1 MVGIVI
7 VSHSKNLALGLKEL
21 ALQMVKGTVNIEI
34 AAGIDDPDNPLGTDP
49 MQIYHAIE
57 RVYSDDGVVIFM
69 DLGSAILSAEM
80 AIEFLSEAQQ
90 HHVKLSDAPLV
101 EGVISAVIQASVGG
115 TIEQVLREAN
125 ATLTP
130 KSDAIKMTVFGEASE
145 IIYPVFS
152 DDTPQ
157 EILISISNLMGLH
170 ARPAAKLVQMACQFT
185 SDITLC
191 NVTTNSIRV
200 NAKSISQVMGLG
212 VRCHHQVS
220 IAARGFDATEAL
232 DALQGLSLTNFG
244 ESEQP
249 NFVQNQPEK
258 PITYRGEL
266 SHYYQGVS
274 VSPGIAIAP
283 LYQYQSN
290 LMEVVEEYTENP
302 HAEWEKLQSAIEE
315 GKTQIKK
322 IRQETFL
329 QVGETHA
336 SIFDAHLL
344 CLQDPIIL
352 ERVSQL
358 IFTEKLKASSAWSKI
373 ILTIIQEYKNLS
385 DSYLQAR
392 DQDWEDVGN
401 RVGQLLT
408 KNLVKPLVLTESVI
422 LVAEDLTP
430 SQVAQLD
437 ISKIVG
443 LCMVRGSTTSHA
455 AILAHAIALPC
466 VIGLSANLLELENGT
481 PLALDGETGEVWIQ
495 PDAGKVRELES
506 KKEKQDAAFQ
516 VLQLSSQKS
525 AITADGKRISIMA
538 NISGFADAKIAKEN
552 GAEGIGVFRT
562 EFLYLDRE
570 QEPNEDE
577 QRDIY
582 QTIAQLISP
591 HPLII
596 RVLDI
601 GGDKPLSFTSS
612 LSNLS
617 AESNPFLGL
626 RGIRVLLEYPDLLK
640 RQLRAILRAGFC
652 QNVKLLLPMISSL
665 NEVRKFKEILDSVKA
680 DLAQQNIPFIDT
692 IEIGIMIE
700 VPAAVAIADKLAKE
714 VDFFSIGTNDL
725 TQYIMACDRT
735 NPQVAYLAD
744 GFEPAVLRMIQQ
756 TVIAAHNANILVTV
770 CGELAS
776 SPLATPILLGLGVDE
791 LSVTP
796 SAIPIIKSAISQLT
810 LSQAHAIASE
820 VLELDTAAEVRKY
833 LTEK

>member
-34 AAGIDDPDNPLGTDP
+34 AAGIDDPENPLGTDP
-49 MQIYHAIE
+49 IQIYHAIE

-80 AIEFLSEAQQ
+80 AIEFLSESQQ

-101 EGVISAVIQASVGG
+101 EGVISAVIQASAGG
-115 TIEQVLREAN
+115 TIEQVLREAK
-125 ATLTP
+125 ATLTA
-130 KSDAIKMTVFGEASE
+130 KSDAIKMTIFGDESE
-145 IIYPVFS
+145 MIYPVFS

-185 SDITLC
+185 SDITAR
-191 NVTTNSIRV
+191 NVTSNSIPV
-200 NAKSISQVMGLG
+200 NAKSISQVMALG
-212 VRCHHQVS
+212 VRFNHQVS
-220 IAARGFDATEAL
+220 IAARGVDASEAL
-232 DALQGLSLTNFG
+232 DALQALSLTNFG
-244 ESEQP
+244 ESVSP

-274 VSPGIAIAP
+274 LSPGIAIAP

-302 HAEWEKLQSAIEE
+302 HREWEKLQSAIEE
-315 GKTQIKK
+315 AKTQIKK

-358 IFTEKLKASSAWSKI
+358 IITEKFKASSAWSKI

-392 DQDWEDVGN
+392 AQDWEDVGN

-408 KNLVKPLVLTESVI
+408 KNLVKSLVLTESVI
-422 LVAEDLTP
+422 LVADDLTP

-443 LCMVRGSTTSHA
+443 LCMVRGSITSHA

-466 VIGLSANLLELENGT
+466 VIGLSANLLDLENGT

-495 PDAGKVRELES
+495 PDGGKVRELEL
-506 KKEKQDAAFQ
+506 KKETQESAFK

-525 AITADGKRISIMA
+525 AITADGKRISVRA
-538 NISGFADAKIAKEN
+538 NISGIADAKIAKEN

-582 QTIAQLISP
+582 YTIAQLISP

-601 GGDKPLSFTSS
+601 GGDKPISFTSS

-626 RGIRVLLEYPDLLK
+626 RGIRVLLEYPDFLK
-640 RQLRAILRAGFC
+640 RQLRAILRAGFGY
-652 QNVKLLLPMISSL
+652 NVKLLLPMISSL
-665 NEVRKFKEILDSVKA
+665 NEVRKFKEILDSVKG
-680 DLAQQNIPFIDT
+680 DLAQQNMPFIDT

-700 VPAAVAIADKLAKE
+700 VPAAVAISDKLAKE

-735 NPQVAYLAD
+735 NPKVASLAD
-744 GFEPAVLRMIQQ
+744 AFEPAVLRMIQQ
-756 TVIAAHNANILVTV
+756 TVIAAHNADILVTV

-810 LSQAHAIASE
+810 LSQAHAIVSG
-820 VLELDTAAEVRKY
+820 VLELDTAADVRQY